1 MGRAPVYAR
10 STNLRKWRM
19 AAPLAAISRLTPP
32 PACSTFVLMSDL
44 TSMAERHTRALTE
57 LMELGLAL
65 ARKHQDRAMAAETQ
79 EEERAASLAF
89 HRISRSVRQ
98 TLALE
103 AQLERMRRRM
113 LAEEIEGAELRTQQ
127 AVARRQA
134 QVKSI
139 VSRLVWAERDGET
152 AEALIEHLD
161 DLLGEDAAGDDF
173 LSQPVADYI
182 DSLCG
187 DLGLKTEAEAEP
199 DSQPDPEA
207 ADAAPATAEVA
218 AGEAA
223 PPPTA
228 EPDPPA
234 PPAEPE
240 ASPWA
245 GTWSNSS

>member
-1 MGRAPVYAR
+1 
-10 STNLRKWRM
+10 
-19 AAPLAAISRLTPP
+19 
-32 PACSTFVLMSDL
+32 MSDL

-65 ARKHQDRAMAAETQ
+65 ARKHQDRAMAAETA
-79 EEERAASLAF
+79 EEERVASLAF

-98 TLALE
+98 TMALE

-113 LAEEIEGAELRTQQ
+113 LAEEIEGTELRTKQ
-127 AVARRQA
+127 AITRRQA

-173 LSQPVADYI
+173 LNQPVADYI

-187 DLGLKTEAEAEP
+187 DLGLKTEAEP
-199 DSQPDPEA
+199 DSKPEPEA
-207 ADAAPATAEVA
+207 ADAAPASAEGA
-218 AGEAA
+218 AAK
-223 PPPTA
+223 PPPPPAA
-228 EPDPPA
+228 EPTPPA

-245 GTWSNSS
+245 GTWPNSS